1 MSVHLLCW
9 GYCMSTY
16 DFVKFQINVKK
27 VDVIHDIFHG
37 YISSH
42 LVVTSY
48 RSLLH
53 HGIFRKHHKN
63 TATKNQRYYVGD
75 YTVNTKLIDIE
86 KRQR

>member
-9 GYCMSTY
+9 RYRMSTY

-37 YISSH
+37 YISSR

-48 RSLLH
+48 RSL
-53 HGIFRKHHKN
+53 
-63 TATKNQRYYVGD
+63 
-75 YTVNTKLIDIE
+75 
-86 KRQR
+86 